1 MSDNK
6 LVKTIITAPLT
17 GLAAEIGWIYCE
29 IKEQAKQNVTNTDYT
44 FKLYKQAYPDQQITL
59 P

>member
-6 LVKTIITAPLT
+6 LVKT